1 MPSLQIQL
9 FDILFVLIINEKK
22 NILFE
27 KRMGVSEF
35 IDVFLQVSL
44 N

>member
-9 FDILFVLIINEKK
+9 FDILFVLVINEKK
-22 NILFE
+22 NIFFE

-35 IDVFLQVSL
+35 IDVFPQVSL